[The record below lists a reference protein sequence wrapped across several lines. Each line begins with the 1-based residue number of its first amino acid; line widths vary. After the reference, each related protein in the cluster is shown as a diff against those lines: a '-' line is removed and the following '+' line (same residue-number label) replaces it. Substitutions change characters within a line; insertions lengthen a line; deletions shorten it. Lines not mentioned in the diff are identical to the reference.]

1 MSNTHHSKRANRTFV
16 VGVGMTKF
24 VKPGPAKNYD
34 YPDMIQEA
42 VEKSLN
48 DAGLKYEQV
57 QHASVGYVYGDSA
70 CGQKGLY
77 QVGMTGIPIVNVNN
91 NCATGSTALCLAK
104 QLVEGGLYECT
115 LAVGF
120 EKMQRGALTS
130 KFGDRVEPMQ
140 NFVEVLVEIAG
151 LYPAAITPQFF
162 AAAGQA
168 HMERYGTREE
178 HFAKIAVKNR
188 KHSLNNPNSQT
199 QEECNLQQVLESQKV
214 FSMLTK
220 DQCCPTSNG
229 AGAAIIVSESFLNQ
243 HPKLKSR
250 AVEILAMQMTTDKKS
265 TFEDK
270 DPIKLIGFDMVR
282 DAAQQA
288 YARAGIQPSQ
298 VDVIELHDC
307 FSINELITYEALG
320 LCDIGKAKDLVDAND
335 NTYGGK
341 YVVNPSGG
349 LLSKG
354 HPLGA
359 TGLAQCCEL
368 TWQLRGEA
376 GARQVDKAQIALQHN
391 IGLGGTAMVAIYRK
405 YQNPDLKSKL

>member
-1 MSNTHHSKRANRTFV
+1 MARRRAFI

-24 VKPGPAKNYD
+24 TKPGPVKNYD

-42 VEKSLN
+42 VENSLK
-48 DAGLKYEQV
+48 DAGISYNEIE
-57 QHASVGYVYGDSA
+57 HANVGYVYGDSA

-77 QVGMTGIPIVNVNN
+77 QVGMTGIPITNVNN
-91 NCATGSTALCLAK
+91 NCATGSTALFLTK
-104 QLVEGGLYECT
+104 TLVESGAYECA

-120 EKMQRGALTS
+120 EKMERGALMS

-140 NFVEVLVEIAG
+140 KFVDVLFEVAG
-151 LYPAAITPQFF
+151 IEPAPITAQFF
-162 AAAGQA
+162 AAAGKA
-168 HMERYGTREE
+168 HMDRYGTKEE
-178 HFAKIAVKNR
+178 HFAKISVKNH
-188 KHSLNNPNSQT
+188 KHSLNNPYSQT
-199 QEECNLQQVLESQKV
+199 HEECSLEQVMQSPKV

-220 DQCCPTSNG
+220 LQCCPTSNG
-229 AGAAIIVSESFLNQ
+229 AGAAIIVSEDYLER
-243 HPKLKSR
+243 HPNLKSR
-250 AVEILAMQMTTDKKS
+250 AIEISAMEMTTDKPS

-270 DPIKLIGFDMVR
+270 DPIKLIGFDMVA
-282 DAAQQA
+282 DAAQKA
-288 YARAGIQPSQ
+288 YKKAGITPNQ

-307 FSINELITYEALG
+307 FSVNELITYEALG
-320 LCDIGKAKDLVDAND
+320 LCPIGKAKDLIDAND

-341 YVVNPSGG
+341 FVINPSGG

-376 GARQVDKAQIALQHN
+376 GGRQVKDAKIALQHN
-391 IGLGGTAMVAIYRK
+391 IGLGGTAMVAIYKK
-405 YQNPDLKSKL
+405 YSPELRAKL